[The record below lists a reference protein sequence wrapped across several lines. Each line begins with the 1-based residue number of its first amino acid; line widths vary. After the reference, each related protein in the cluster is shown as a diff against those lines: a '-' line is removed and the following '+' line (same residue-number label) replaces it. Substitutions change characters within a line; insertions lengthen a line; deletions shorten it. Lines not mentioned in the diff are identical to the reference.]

1 MYRTTQGNSL
11 VDPWVPLNVIVG
23 RATTLTIAKS
33 LLILGP
39 ALQGESAM
47 NRRFSAL
54 VGLSAVALLTAGS
67 LSLAAEEPK
76 PPMHMHKSDMNHAKD
91 SDVAAEYK
99 SEAAQLREQAESH
112 RKLAEIYKTRTPPK
126 GSASYTNVA
135 QHCEQ
140 LAKYYED
147 AAKEAEAVASELS
160 KQ

>member
-1 MYRTTQGNSL
+1 
-11 VDPWVPLNVIVG
+11 VE
-23 RATTLTIAKS
+23 RATTLTIVKS

-54 VGLSAVALLTAGS
+54 VGLCAVAALTAGS
-67 LSLAAEEPK
+67 LSFAAEEPK

-91 SDVAAEYK
+91 SDVAVEYK
-99 SEAAQLREQAESH
+99 SEATQLREKAESH
-112 RKLAEIYKTRTPPK
+112 RKLAEIYRTRTPPK
-126 GSASYTNVA
+126 GSGSYANVA
-135 QHCEQ
+135 QHCEK

-160 KQ
+160 K